1 MMSSRYHE
9 SVITIQRYT
18 PDREDEWNRFV
29 SASKNGTFL
38 FDRRFMDYHRDRF
51 SDHSLLV
58 YRGRRLYALL
68 PANEKDG
75 VLVSH
80 GGLTYGGLVM
90 SAQCSAKGVLDAF
103 KAINHYLRQQHFS
116 SVVYKA
122 IPWIYH
128 QLPAEEDLYAL
139 TAVCNA
145 RLAIRDISST
155 IVGTRRLKFAES
167 RRSGLR
173 KAVKAGFRL
182 CESTDPGAFWNILN
196 DNLTTKYAVRPVHS
210 ADELRLLQSRFPDR
224 IKLWLV
230 CDGDTPIGGTLLFL
244 TPQVLHT
251 QYISATPYGK
261 QHGAIDLLFDH
272 LVNRVYTD
280 YPYIDFGKSTVT
292 DSADLNEQLI
302 FQKEGFGARAVCY
315 DTYQYML

>member
-1 MMSSRYHE
+1 MFEIR
-9 SVITIQRYT
+9 RYT
-18 PDREDEWNRFV
+18 ADRADEWNQFV
-29 SASKNGTFL
+29 AASKNGTFL
-38 FDRRFMDYHRDRF
+38 FDRRFMDYHSDRF
-51 SDHSLLV
+51 RDHSLMV
-58 YRGRRLYALL
+58 YRDGRLYALL
-68 PANEKDG
+68 PANQKDDT
-75 VLVSH
+75 LVTH

-90 SAQCSAKGVLDAF
+90 SPQCSAKGVLESF
-103 KAINHYLRQQHFS
+103 TAINAYLRQQGFH

-145 RLAIRDISST
+145 RLTIRDISSA
-155 IVGTRRLKFAES
+155 IVSTRRLKFTES

-173 KAVKAGFRL
+173 KALKAGLTVR
-182 CESTDPGAFWNILN
+182 ESDDVDAFWHILN
-196 DNLTTKYAVRPVHS
+196 DNLTQKYAVRPIHT
-210 ADELRLLQSRFPDR
+210 ADELRLLQGRFPDN

-230 CDGDTPIGGTLLFL
+230 YDGETPVGGTLLFL

-272 LVNRVYTD
+272 LIYNIYAD
-280 YPYIDFGKSTVT
+280 YPYIDFGKSTVS

-315 DTYQYML
+315 DTYEYEL

>member
-1 MMSSRYHE
+1 MFEIR
-9 SVITIQRYT
+9 RYT
-18 PDREDEWNRFV
+18 ADRADEWNQFV
-29 SASKNGTFL
+29 RASKNGTFL
-38 FDRRFMDYHRDRF
+38 FDRRFMDYHSDRF
-51 SDHSLLV
+51 RDHSLMV
-58 YRGRRLYALL
+58 FRDGRLYALL
-68 PANEKDG
+68 PANEKDDT
-75 VLVSH
+75 LVTH

-90 SAQCSAKGVLDAF
+90 SPQCSAKGVLESF
-103 KAINHYLRQQHFS
+103 TAINAYLRQQGFH

-145 RLAIRDISST
+145 SLTIRDISSA
-155 IVGTRRLKFAES
+155 IVSTRRMKFTES

-173 KAVKAGFRL
+173 KALKAGLTVR
-182 CESTDPGAFWNILN
+182 ESDDVDAFWHILN
-196 DNLTTKYAVRPVHS
+196 DNLTQKYAVRPVHT
-210 ADELRLLQSRFPDR
+210 ADELRLLQGRFPDN

-230 CDGDTPIGGTLLFL
+230 YDGDTPVGGTLLFL

-251 QYISATPYGK
+251 QYISASPYGK

-272 LVNRVYTD
+272 LIYNIYAD
-280 YPYIDFGKSTVT
+280 YPYIDFGKSTVS

-315 DTYQYML
+315 DTYEYEL

>member
-1 MMSSRYHE
+1 MA
-9 SVITIQRYT
+9 
-18 PDREDEWNRFV
+18 DEWNQFV

-38 FDRRFMDYHRDRF
+38 FDRRFMDYHSDRF
-51 SDHSLLV
+51 SDHSLMC
-58 YRGRRLYALL
+58 YREGRLYALL
-68 PANEKDG
+68 PANEKGDT
-75 VLVSH
+75 LVSH
-80 GGLTYGGLVM
+80 GGLTYGGLVTD
-90 SAQCSAKGVLDAF
+90 SRCSAKGVLDTF
-103 KAINHYLRQQHFS
+103 TAINDYLRAAGFRH
-116 SVVYKA
+116 VVYKA

-139 TAVCNA
+139 TAVCHA
-145 RLAIRDISST
+145 RLTIRDISSA
-155 IVGTRRLKFAES
+155 IVATRRLKFTES

-173 KAVKAGFRL
+173 KALKAGLRI
-182 CESTDPGAFWNILN
+182 CESDDVAAFWHILN
-196 DNLTTKYAVRPVHS
+196 DNLTQKYAVRPVHT
-210 ADELRLLQSRFPDR
+210 ADELRLLQSRFPEN

-230 CDGDTPIGGTLLFL
+230 YDGDKPVGGTLLFL

-272 LVNRVYTD
+272 LINHVYAD
-280 YPYIDFGKSTVT
+280 YPYIDFGKSTVS

-315 DTYQYML
+315 DTYEYEL

>member
-1 MMSSRYHE
+1 MFEIR
-9 SVITIQRYT
+9 RYT
-18 PDREDEWNRFV
+18 ADRADEWNQFV
-29 SASKNGTFL
+29 AASKNGTFL
-38 FDRRFMDYHRDRF
+38 FDRRFMDYHSDRF
-51 SDHSLLV
+51 RDHSLMV
-58 YRGRRLYALL
+58 YRDGRLYALL
-68 PANEKDG
+68 PANQKEDT
-75 VLVSH
+75 LVSH

-90 SAQCSAKGVLDAF
+90 SPQCSAKGVLESF
-103 KAINHYLRQQHFS
+103 TAINAYLRQQGFR

-145 RLAIRDISST
+145 RLTIRDISSA
-155 IVGTRRLKFAES
+155 IVSTRRLKFTES

-173 KAVKAGFRL
+173 KALKAGLTVR
-182 CESTDPGAFWNILN
+182 ESDDVDAFWHILN
-196 DNLTTKYAVRPVHS
+196 DNLTQKYAVRPVHT
-210 ADELRLLQSRFPDR
+210 ADELRLLQGRFPDN

-230 CDGDTPIGGTLLFL
+230 YDGDTPVGGTLLFL

-272 LVNRVYTD
+272 LIYNIYAD
-280 YPYIDFGKSTVT
+280 YPYIDFGKSTVS

-315 DTYQYML
+315 DTYEYEL